1 MSQSN
6 HPLKARRPHGPGRGG
21 QRGQSMTELALV
33 APLLFLMAIGVADVG
48 RAYHYREAVANASR
62 QAARLMA
69 QDQDA
74 QKFACKKWPATL
86 QGTLV
91 TRDFPDLVTVPEDM
105 VSKVINAAALEASRD
120 GTTAG
125 SVLNQPSA
133 VTRVTFTFHCKP
145 SVPDPVPYTN
155 KTAGSVEPESLTS
168 DAVRVELDY
177 TFKVLT
183 PLVGNLFGDQVIHIR
198 ASNYQRN
205 EF

>member
-1 MSQSN
+1 
-6 HPLKARRPHGPGRGG
+6 
-21 QRGQSMTELALV
+21 
-33 APLLFLMAIGVADVG
+33 MAIGVADVG

-69 QDQDA
+69 QDQAAQDDA
-74 QKFACKKWPATL
+74 CMLGNANPSATTRSLPAT
-86 QGTLV
+86 QTDGVAT
-91 TRDFPDLVTVPEDM
+91 
-105 VSKVINAAALEASRD
+105 VINAAALEASSD
-120 GTTAG
+120 GTTEG

-133 VTRVTFTFHCKP
+133 ATKITFTFHCRLVPGPP
-145 SVPDPVPYTN
+145 SVYKAYTN
-155 KTAGSVEPESLTS
+155 KTAGSVDPESLTS

-183 PLVGNLFGDQVIHIR
+183 PLVGSLFGNQVIHIK